1 MPGKQKMIETIIG
14 EAGGILPL
22 LCALAIGGGVLVYVL
37 LDGTD
42 LGTGTVF
49 LLFHDMSD
57 RKQIISSILPI
68 WDANE
73 TWIVLVAGGL
83 IAMFPAASVTLFSG
97 LYLPV
102 IAMLITL
109 AGRGIALEFRDHG
122 ADENER
128 HRWDM
133 VFLISSAL
141 TAFLQ
146 GLLFGAVLH
155 GVANDPMNWGN
166 WCNSFAVLC
175 GAAFVIG
182 YGWLALGWLVWR
194 MTGELQHRAR
204 GLAAIGGALML
215 LMHAL
220 VTWFAMDLNLRYQQN
235 WHMAFGGRL
244 AAVPI
249 AVVMVLAIWFIY
261 GLRTS
266 DFQPLAA
273 QLAFIVMIF
282 VQIAIMMFPLI
293 APPSLTIN
301 RAASPPSS
309 QGFVLAGYALL
320 VPTLLLYNTFGFRIF
335 AGKVKAD
342 SE

>member
-1 MPGKQKMIETIIG
+1 
-14 EAGGILPL
+14 
-22 LCALAIGGGVLVYVL
+22 LAP
-37 LDGTD
+37 
-42 LGTGTVF
+42 
-49 LLFHDMSD
+49 S
-57 RKQIISSILPI
+57 
-68 WDANE
+68 
-73 TWIVLVAGGL
+73 
-83 IAMFPAASVTLFSG
+83 
-97 LYLPV
+97 
-102 IAMLITL
+102 
-109 AGRGIALEFRDHG
+109 
-122 ADENER
+122 
-128 HRWDM
+128 
-133 VFLISSAL
+133 
-141 TAFLQ
+141 
-146 GLLFGAVLH
+146 
-155 GVANDPMNWGN
+155 
-166 WCNSFAVLC
+166 
-175 GAAFVIG
+175 AFVIG

-204 GLAAIGGALML
+204 RLAAIGGVLIL